1 LSVIARWERYFSVGS
16 GCGIIRLQKSL
27 LALAKWAIVNLIG
40 IGFYL
45 YLASTL
51 WPAKGEENTP
61 GGPGDA
67 FFIVFAICPI
77 LLVFAVANFATLYL
91 IIRHVHEKRTA
102 FAGWSVIILLWIAA
116 VLIDHGQS
124 VHMIAI
130 EYS

>member
-1 LSVIARWERYFSVGS
+1 M
-16 GCGIIRLQKSL
+16 IRLQKSL
-27 LALAKWAIVNLIG
+27 PALARWAIVNLIG

-45 YLASTL
+45 YLASAL
-51 WPAKGEENTP
+51 WPAKGEGNTP

-67 FFIVFAICPI
+67 FFIVFAIWPI

-102 FAGWSVIILLWIAA
+102 FAVWSVIILLWIAA